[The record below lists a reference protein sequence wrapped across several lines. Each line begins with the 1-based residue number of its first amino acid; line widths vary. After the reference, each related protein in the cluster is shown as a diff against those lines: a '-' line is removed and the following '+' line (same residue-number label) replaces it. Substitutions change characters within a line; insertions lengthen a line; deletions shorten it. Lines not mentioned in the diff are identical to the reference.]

1 MSLVGFSLELDGD
14 VSSYTPSVRTQVQ
27 GAIAARAGVDPSAVM
42 VTVTSGS
49 VIVGVRIYTPTA
61 MATSVQ
67 SAIASATSSP
77 SSATAMLASVTG
89 VSIAV
94 LAVVTPPTVTNVA
107 PPPPLPPPSSPSPSP
122 PPQRPPSA
130 LNSAGGGAISIL
142 AIVVPAAVVG
152 LLCCLAMVCWWT
164 RRRGVELRRKDVNN
178 WIRNMSA
185 STVSADKL
193 HQQEPSACSVSIPS
207 GSGGSGGG
215 GGGVGIEMSDRFDR
229 DSSETEGSSRADSA
243 EGGARQQDV
252 VRQQKEEAQH
262 VAAAR
267 SAREGATI
275 VHQPPWDRYSA
286 CSAAYLSVVTD
297 SHDDHVDAGKHQLS
311 AFELCKE
318 GDDGGGDGGGN
329 GGSRASGSSSGASG
343 NMVAPNCN
351 DPDATRSAVPGM
363 LHI

>member
-1 MSLVGFSLELDGD
+1 MSLVGFSLELAGD
-14 VSSYTPSVRTQVQ
+14 VSSFTPSVRTQVQ
-27 GAIAARAGVDPSAVM
+27 GAIAARAGVDLSAVM

-49 VIVGVRIYTPTA
+49 VIVGVRIQTPTA

-122 PPQRPPSA
+122 PPQRPPGA
-130 LNSAGGGAISIL
+130 LSSAGGGAISIL
-142 AIVVPAAVVG
+142 VIAVPAAIVG

-178 WIRNMSA
+178 WLRNMSA
-185 STVSADKL
+185 STVSADKP
-193 HQQEPSACSVSIPS
+193 HQQEPSACSVSIS
-207 GSGGSGGG
+207 SCSGGSGGG

-229 DSSETEGSSRADSA
+229 NSSETEGSSRADSA
-243 EGGARQQDV
+243 EGGARQHDI

-275 VHQPPWDRYSA
+275 VHQPLWGRSSA
-286 CSAAYLSVVTD
+286 CSAADLSVVTD
-297 SHDDHVDAGKHQLS
+297 SHDDHVDAGKHQVS
-311 AFELCKE
+311 AFELRKE
-318 GDDGGGDGGGN
+318 GDDGGGDGRGN
-329 GGSRASGSSSGASG
+329 GGGRASGSSSGASG

-351 DPDATRSAVPGM
+351 DPDAPRSAVPGM